1 MAATIK
7 GHISRYVNEGD
18 NVTNAREMEEAVLSH
33 GGLPGIRVVT
43 LERIGE
49 PETVGAQQKIT
60 GVSKLNNFNFSSGEM
75 KAWQPFGI
83 GPGKNI
89 TLEGIKGNRCILL
102 VSDAI
107 FNSF

>member
-1 MAATIK
+1 
-7 GHISRYVNEGD
+7 
-18 NVTNAREMEEAVLSH
+18 
-33 GGLPGIRVVT
+33 
-43 LERIGE
+43 
-49 PETVGAQQKIT
+49 
-60 GVSKLNNFNFSSGEM
+60 M
-75 KAWQPFGI
+75 KAWQAFGI

>member
-1 MAATIK
+1 MGASLELQLLRLNA
-7 GHISRYVNEGD
+7 SVNQK
-18 NVTNAREMEEAVLSH
+18 LS
-33 GGLPGIRVVT
+33 
-43 LERIGE
+43 ERNRRLLLLANLTTFI
-49 PETVGAQQKIT
+49 
-60 GVSKLNNFNFSSGEM
+60 FSSGEM
-75 KAWQPFGI
+75 KAWQAFGI